1 MVPPLTGTKPR
12 RRATGGR
19 NTTQQR
25 ITNSDPRQLPARD
38 ISPADA
44 EDADEDATE
53 ADQRTI
59 RVAVRPV
66 PAARIANPA
75 LRALWQQAHGD
86 TLPLPGE
93 LESREA
99 MLATIRDHLARQ
111 EPSPPA

>member
-1 MVPPLTGTKPR
+1 M
-12 RRATGGR
+12 A
-19 NTTQQR
+19 
-25 ITNSDPRQLPARD
+25 
-38 ISPADA
+38 PADA
-44 EDADEDATE
+44 EDADEEATE
-53 ADQRTI
+53 AGQRTI
-59 RVAVRPV
+59 RVAVRPA

-99 MLATIRDHLARQ
+99 VLATIRDHLARQ